1 MHRVRALASFFVLS
15 LATSALAAGG
25 GGGGGMGGG
34 GMSGGGSSP
43 QETAMAN
50 FQSGE
55 KHRKAGLEAIATAQ
69 SEPAE
74 AERSEALDKSLSEF
88 KRALHDYKAAT
99 RADRKA
105 YYAWNG
111 IGFCQRMLGDYEAAL
126 AAYDRALKIEPGF
139 PQAVEYRG
147 EAYLK
152 LGRLEEAK
160 AAYMDLFGRERPLA
174 DLLLRKM
181 QAYVADAKKIP
192 QKPGAQA
199 RLDEFATWVDERV
212 ELAAETASLA
222 PAATVTDFAS
232 W

>member
-1 MHRVRALASFFVLS
+1 MHRVRALASFVALS

-25 GGGGGMGGG
+25 GGGGGMGGAG
-34 GMSGGGSSP
+34 TSGGGSSP
-43 QETAMAN
+43 QETAMAS
-50 FQSGE
+50 FQNGE
-55 KHRKAGLEAIATAQ
+55 KHRKAGLDAITAAQ
-69 SEPAE
+69 AE
-74 AERSEALDKSLSEF
+74 ASEEERTKALDKSLSEF

-111 IGFCQRMLGDYEAAL
+111 VGFCQRMLGDYEAAL

-181 QAYVADAKKIP
+181 KAYVADAKKIP
-192 QKPGAQA
+192 QTPGAQA
-199 RLDEFATWVDERV
+199 RLDEFAAWVDERV
-212 ELAAETASLA
+212 ELDAETASLA

>member
-43 QETAMAN
+43 QETAMAS
-50 FQSGE
+50 FRKGE
-55 KHRKAGLEAIATAQ
+55 KHRKAGLDAIAAVQ
-69 SEPAE
+69 SETAE
-74 AERSEALDKSLSEF
+74 AERTKALDKSLSEF

-111 IGFCQRMLGDYEAAL
+111 TGFCQRMLGDYEAAL
-126 AAYDRALKIEPGF
+126 AAYDRALAIEPGF

-160 AAYMDLFGRERPLA
+160 AAYLDLFGRERPLA

-192 QKPGAQA
+192 QTPGAQA

-212 ELAAETASLA
+212 ELEAETASLA